1 MTDKDLA
8 TTQMP
13 VEGPT
18 SSAKRGNR
26 VTMHCNNKLSLSR
39 GNGANISADKFDD
52 STGNYTQ
59 TVLVNNKT
67 VSTLS
72 TSDGKAQGWG
82 SAVECA
88 EDNCGTVSAHCTFR
102 REKLGFLNHSN
113 ISFTA
118 WINTKIILDVADP
131 KYIDTMAKGDGVT
144 GNMKTTDGGKTW
156 TVSTI
161 NIPQFSFGS
170 SS

>member
-1 MTDKDLA
+1 
-8 TTQMP
+8 MP

-26 VTMHCNNKLSLSR
+26 VTMHCKNKHSSNLLFT
-39 GNGANISADKFDD
+39 GDCTNIPVDKFDD

-59 TVLVNNKT
+59 TVLVNNQT

-88 EDNCGTVSAHCTFR
+88 EDNCGTVSAHCMFT
-102 REKLGFLNHSN
+102 NPS
-113 ISFTA
+113 SFE
-118 WINTKIILDVADP
+118 
-131 KYIDTMAKGDGVT
+131 
-144 GNMKTTDGGKTW
+144 
-156 TVSTI
+156 SH
-161 NIPQFSFGS
+161 
-170 SS
+170 